1 MTGTLYLVATPI
13 GNLEDITLRA
23 IRILNDSSIVLAEDT
38 RISKKLFVA
47 HKIAS
52 KLLSYNDFSS
62 QKKISSIIKQLK
74 DGRNISLISDAG
86 TPLISDPGHELV
98 SQVIR
103 ERINIESIPGPSSVI
118 SGLITSGFKSNKF
131 IFEGFLPKKSSELKA
146 LLSRCNYETKTI
158 VFFESPYRIKKTL
171 KAMRDVLGNNRRISI
186 AREMTKM
193 HETILR
199 GTIEEMNHIAETDLN
214 LCKGEIVIVLA
225 GSDKK
230 NDDFDSKLDYLYAS
244 LSNDLSLKQF
254 SKVFSKISKQS
265 AKEIYNKYKE

>member
-1 MTGTLYLVATPI
+1 M
-13 GNLEDITLRA
+13 
-23 IRILNDSSIVLAEDT
+23 
-38 RISKKLFVA
+38 
-47 HKIAS
+47 
-52 KLLSYNDFSS
+52 LSYNDFSS